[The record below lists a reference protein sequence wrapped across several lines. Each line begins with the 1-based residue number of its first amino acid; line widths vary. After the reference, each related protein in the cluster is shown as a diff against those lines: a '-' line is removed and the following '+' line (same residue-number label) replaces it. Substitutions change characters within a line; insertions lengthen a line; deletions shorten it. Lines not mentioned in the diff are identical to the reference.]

1 MSRSVQAVLWTVGG
15 LTVVAC
21 LLFLAIF
28 VKFVTKAA
36 LGYIRH
42 KPYAATATFGV
53 PGGLGSFIAAW
64 FGAPIPAAMV
74 IGLICGLALFLLIA
88 VETGSD

>member
-1 MSRSVQAVLWTVGG
+1 MSDSVAAVLWTVGG

-36 LGYIRH
+36 VGYIRH
-42 KPYAATATFGV
+42 KPIAATATFGV

-74 IGLICGLALFLLIA
+74 IGLICGLAVFLLIA
-88 VETGSD
+88 VEMGSD